1 MNIDHNEF
9 KNKELIVRQTIVSF
23 LLNGSPDFFDKL
35 RDSRKTKKLEKKKNC
50 LLALGA
56 ETMKIIFS
64 NSLMS
69 IISKILFFYPLDLII
84 IPSVDIY
91 PVLFYLMIAGFVINF
106 LVFHPLFGFIV
117 LKKDSLFVSGDFDCA
132 I

>member
-1 MNIDHNEF
+1 MVHRNF
-9 KNKELIVRQTIVSF
+9 LISCAIPARQKIR
-23 LLNGSPDFFDKL
+23 N
-35 RDSRKTKKLEKKKNC
+35 KKNC

-106 LVFHPLFGFIV
+106 LVFHPLFG
-117 LKKDSLFVSGDFDCA
+117 LYLDSLF
-132 I
+132 

>member
-1 MNIDHNEF
+1 
-9 KNKELIVRQTIVSF
+9 
-23 LLNGSPDFFDKL
+23 
-35 RDSRKTKKLEKKKNC
+35 
-50 LLALGA
+50 
-56 ETMKIIFS
+56 MKIIFS